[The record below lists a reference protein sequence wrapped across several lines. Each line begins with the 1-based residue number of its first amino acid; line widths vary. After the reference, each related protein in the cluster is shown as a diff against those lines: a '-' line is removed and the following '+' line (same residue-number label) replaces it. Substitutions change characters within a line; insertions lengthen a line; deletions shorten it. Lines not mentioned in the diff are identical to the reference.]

1 MSVFPIVVDSRPPY
15 LSGGLIP
22 QSVGL
27 MPIGG
32 STLIEHV
39 GARIA
44 SITHRNVR
52 VVTDFAPCDGYT
64 AALRQAYPST
74 DTVMPLSEFG
84 PSLCN
89 YEPSDWLLI
98 VDPRYVPARGFDPAS
113 LMRDMFEGPPCAT
126 HLVALE
132 ENAGGTRDRVEFDP
146 RGLVRR
152 IQRYYDDVTWSVTS
166 GVICSLVPVSCAVK
180 AISVPLT
187 SLAGLRTALAAQGVP
202 SRDIPV
208 RGGVYDVG
216 REGGLLGLTEFV
228 LGNETWTPTPV
239 GAQRTQV
246 DPTARI
252 LGQVVLHDGAVVEA
266 GATILGPSVIG
277 AGARVNQGAVVAQC
291 VVTAGTVVDAGRRE
305 RSRVITGAST
315 AHEGQASEPIH
326 PAQGNDMRRSQ
337 TPQRLYP
344 RIKTGLEAAIALVA
358 LVLLSPLLVLIAILI
373 KLDSRG
379 SIFYGD
385 LREAAPGRVF
395 RCFKFRTMAVGADA
409 RQRELMAA
417 NQLDGPQFKLT
428 HDPRVTRV
436 GRFLR
441 ATSLD
446 ELPQLINVLLGQMS
460 LVGPRPSPF
469 RENQLCV
476 PWRDARLSVKPGI
489 TGLWQVCRHSRNGGD
504 FHQWISYDMEYVRH
518 MSFWVDV
525 KIIAATVIAIAGRQ
539 GHVPLSW
546 IIHSDK
552 PDHN

>member
-1 MSVFPIVVDSRPPY
+1 
-15 LSGGLIP
+15 
-22 QSVGL
+22 
-27 MPIGG
+27 MPIGA

-39 GARIA
+39 GSRIA
-44 SITHRNVR
+44 AVTHRKVR
-52 VVTDFAPCDGYT
+52 VITDFAPCEGYT
-64 AALRQAYPST
+64 TALRRAFSST
-74 DTVMPLSEFG
+74 ETVMPLSEFG

-89 YEPSDWLLI
+89 YEPSDWVLI
-98 VDPRYVPARGFDPAS
+98 VDARYVPARGFDPAS
-113 LMRDMFEGPPCAT
+113 LIRNMFEGPPTAT

-152 IQRYYDDVTWSVTS
+152 IQRYYDDVTWSVAS

-180 AISVPLT
+180 ATSAPLT

-208 RGGVYDVG
+208 RGGVYDLC
-216 REGGLLGLTEFV
+216 RPGGLLGLTELV
-228 LGNETWTPTPV
+228 LSNDSGVVSGVQTY
-239 GAQRTQV
+239 QV

-252 LGQVVLHDGAVVEA
+252 MGQVVLHPGAVVEA

-277 AGARVNQGAVVAQC
+277 AGARVGEGAVIAQS
-291 VVTAGTVVDAGRRE
+291 VVTPGTVVSAGRRE
-305 RSRVITGAST
+305 RSRVITDDET
-315 AHEGQASEPIH
+315 AREASEPIH
-326 PAQGNDMRRSQ
+326 PAQGDDMRQSQ
-337 TPQRLYP
+337 KPQRLYP
-344 RIKTGLEAAIALVA
+344 RIKTVLEAAIALVA
-358 LVLLSPLLVLIAILI
+358 LIVLSPLLLLIAIMV

-417 NQLDGPQFKLT
+417 NQVDGPQFKLT

-446 ELPQLINVLLGQMS
+446 ELPQLFNVLLGQMS

-489 TGLWQVCRHSRNGGD
+489 TGLWQVCRHSRSGGD
-504 FHQWISYDMEYVRH
+504 FHQWISYDLEYVRH
-518 MSFWVDV
+518 MSLWVDL
-525 KIIAATVIAIAGRQ
+525 KILAATVVAVAGRR

-546 IIHSDK
+546 IIRSDK